1 MYVFAIASI
10 FYRCIIIIVGCYRS
24 FYFFFISNS
33 TRIIKEREK
42 ALRKLI
48 YSSLSLLC
56 VLKGGEL
63 YRETNISYFSS

>member
-24 FYFFFISNS
+24 FYFFSISNS

-42 ALRKLI
+42 INLF
-48 YSSLSLLC
+48 LSLFIVC
-56 VLKGGEL
+56 IKGW
-63 YRETNISYFSS
+63 SYIEKQILAILVNNQ